1 MPRVL
6 RCQQGADPLCAPAGD
21 HLAVLPKNTHH
32 ITHDQLVRFGRHLGI
47 TPLSDVFDLE
57 LLEGSHEPVKPF
69 PLPNTYEAVLS
80 GEHCPPAVIAGTTL
94 QQIGSKRLCI
104 PSSADVALHCLCR
117 VRRPLRDSIPG
128 RPFIDSKGDG
138 SSLVTQA
145 CAVSLQACDG
155 L

>member
-104 PSSADVALHCLCR
+104 PSSADVACTVPAEYVGLLET
-117 VRRPLRDSIPG
+117 PSQAAL
-128 RPFIDSKGDG
+128 
-138 SSLVTQA
+138 SLIAKVMV
-145 CAVSLQACDG
+145 AVW
-155 L
+155 